1 MKGKR
6 DMWTIALLAVIAA
19 VVWFIPE
26 LKVRVVGG
34 ALKLWNHLK
43 RVFTQE

>member
-1 MKGKR
+1 
-6 DMWTIALLAVIAA
+6 MWTVLTFAVIAA

-26 LKVRVVGG
+26 LKARVVGG